1 MHRAVKCKIT
11 GEGSETV
18 SQVWREEKMRL
29 ENELKKMEEIK
40 LNLEIE
46 IQDLRKDVPV
56 ETKVIFLSVILGAS
70 DHSGCF
76 QSLGYFLF
84 IFTLYNVDC

>member
-1 MHRAVKCKIT
+1 
-11 GEGSETV
+11 
-18 SQVWREEKMRL
+18 MRL

-56 ETKVIFLSVILGAS
+56 ETKVIFFIAILGAS
-70 DHSGCF
+70 VCF

-84 IFTLYNVDC
+84 IFTLQNVDC

>member
-56 ETKVIFLSVILGAS
+56 ETKVIFLSAILGAS
-70 DHSGCF
+70 DLSVCF
-76 QSLGYFLF
+76 RLF
-84 IFTLYNVDC
+84 SFHFHLVQC

>member
-1 MHRAVKCKIT
+1 
-11 GEGSETV
+11 
-18 SQVWREEKMRL
+18 MRL

-56 ETKVIFLSVILGAS
+56 ETKVIFLSQFLALRFAFNLQVIFFS
-70 DHSGCF
+70 FSPC
-76 QSLGYFLF
+76 
-84 IFTLYNVDC
+84 

>member
-1 MHRAVKCKIT
+1 
-11 GEGSETV
+11 
-18 SQVWREEKMRL
+18 MRL

-56 ETKVIFLSVILGAS
+56 ETKVIFFISNSWRFRPFGLLSI
-70 DHSGCF
+70 F
-76 QSLGYFLF
+76 RLF
-84 IFTLYNVDC
+84 SFHFHLVQC

>member
-1 MHRAVKCKIT
+1 
-11 GEGSETV
+11 
-18 SQVWREEKMRL
+18 MRL

-56 ETKVIFLSVILGAS
+56 ETKVIFYRNSWRFGLLSI
-70 DHSGCF
+70 F
-76 QSLGYFLF
+76 RLF
-84 IFTLYNVDC
+84 SFHFHLVEC